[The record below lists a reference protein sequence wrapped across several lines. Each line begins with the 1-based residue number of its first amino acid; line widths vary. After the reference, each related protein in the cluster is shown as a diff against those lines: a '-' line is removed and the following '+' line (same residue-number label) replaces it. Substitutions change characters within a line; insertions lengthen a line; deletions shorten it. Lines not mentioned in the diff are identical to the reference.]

1 MEPFLGARQYIGIDG
16 PFAGADSATARI
28 PARVG
33 HGSSVRICESSSL
46 AAAALSLALI
56 VALSGIAVAT
66 EPAASTGAVSA
77 KQAAAITEPGPAV
90 GFDELRIPSGNE
102 PPLIAGVWYP
112 TTAEPHEQLLDGLT
126 QRVASYGPVSGHTLP
141 MVVLSHGGGGSYL
154 GHYDTALALARA
166 GFIVAAVSH
175 AGDTFD
181 DQSKVLM
188 LWRRPAQLSQ
198 LIDYMLGEW
207 RGRAAIDPRRIGAFG
222 FSNGGFTVLVEAG
235 GVPDLRT
242 IDGYCASNPGHDLCT
257 ALTAAGVRSVA
268 PMAPPADVWKPDH
281 RIRAV
286 AAAAPAFG
294 FTFDRAGLASVR
306 IPVLLWRAADDHHQP
321 SPWYEDWI
329 RARLPRA
336 PDYEVEP
343 LAGHYA
349 FLPPCSE
356 TLQKAKPDICA
367 NATGFDR
374 ADFHRRLNAGLIR
387 FFRAN
392 LNR

>member
-1 MEPFLGARQYIGIDG
+1 V
-16 PFAGADSATARI
+16 
-28 PARVG
+28 RVY
-33 HGSSVRICESSSL
+33 ESSSL
-46 AAAALSLALI
+46 GTAALCLGLI
-56 VALSGIAVAT
+56 VALSAIAVAA
-66 EPAASTGAVSA
+66 EPAASKGAIA
-77 KQAAAITEPGPAV
+77 PKQAAAINDAGPAV
-90 GFDELRIPSGNE
+90 GFDELRIPNGNE

-112 TTAEPHEQLLDGLT
+112 TKAEPHEQLLEGLT
-126 QRVASYGPVSGHTLP
+126 QRVALHGSVSGQNLP

-207 RGRAAIDPRRIGAFG
+207 RGRAAIDPRRVGAFG

-235 GVPDLRT
+235 AVPDLSK

-257 ALTAAGVRSVA
+257 ALTSAGVRSVA
-268 PMAPPADVWKPDH
+268 PIAPPADVWKPDH

-306 IPVLLWRAADDHHQP
+306 IPVLLWRAANDRHQP

-356 TLQKAKPDICA
+356 PLKKAKPDICA
-367 NATGFDR
+367 DAAGFDR
-374 ADFHRRLNAGLIR
+374 ADFHRRLNAELIR
-387 FFRAN
+387 FFRSS